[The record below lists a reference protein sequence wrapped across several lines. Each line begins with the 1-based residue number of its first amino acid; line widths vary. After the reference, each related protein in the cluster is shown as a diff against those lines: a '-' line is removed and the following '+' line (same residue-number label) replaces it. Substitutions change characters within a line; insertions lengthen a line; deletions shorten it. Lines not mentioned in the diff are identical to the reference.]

1 MAWGRSSNLR
11 QYARINLNRQKINE
25 RLTHS
30 GASTRQFSPRGS
42 LCSASYEQYKQS
54 TKQMNVG

>member
-30 GASTRQFSPRGS
+30 GASTPQFSPGGS

-54 TKQMNVG
+54 TK

>member
-11 QYARINLNRQKINE
+11 QDIKLNGQKLNE

-30 GASTRQFSPRGS
+30 GASTPQFSASGS